1 MNTGPADTRSAHL
14 DLADLIA
21 EVTGQAVTDQA
32 RDHLARCGHCRA
44 DADRWDQVAS
54 GIRGLAAA
62 TPQSAPPARPRPAR
76 PRILAGHRR
85 RTRLAVSAAAALAL
99 LAAAGYA
106 VTAALTRNPPG
117 TALTAVSG
125 CAGFE
130 VATGTLEH
138 VTGSR
143 LVLKAA
149 NGQLVT
155 VTTTAS
161 TRVSMAGAL
170 RSDITDG
177 APVIVLG
184 PRSGG
189 TVAAATLTV
198 GRLPGAKGAPKVT
211 PPPGW
216 VAVWGTAADTGS
228 AGFTV
233 ITPGGTRVPVTTTRG
248 TFVVVPGARLGQ
260 LQAGVT
266 TAAVGRAGPA
276 RALSAI
282 GVVQQPP
289 GSQFK
294 VQFHT
299 PVPGCSPGSL
309 ADALNAALVPG
320 G

>member
-1 MNTGPADTRSAHL
+1 MSTGPADTRSPHL
-14 DLADLIA
+14 DLAELIA
-21 EVTGQAVTDQA
+21 EVTGQAVADQA
-32 RDHLARCGHCRA
+32 RDHLAQCQHCRA
-44 DADRWDQVAS
+44 EANRWDRVAG
-54 GIRGLAAA
+54 GIRGLATAA
-62 TPQSAPPARPRPAR
+62 PQAAPPGRPRPTR
-76 PRILAGHRR
+76 PRMLAGHRR
-85 RTRLAVSAAAALAL
+85 ARLAASAAAALIAT
-99 LAAAGYA
+99 AAAGYA
-106 VTAALTRNPPG
+106 VTAALTRHPPG

-130 VATGTLEH
+130 VATGTLRQ

-143 LVLKAA
+143 LVISTAS
-149 NGQLVT
+149 GPVT
-155 VTTTAS
+155 VTTAAS

-216 VAVWGTAADTGS
+216 AAVWGTVADAGR

-233 ITPGGTRVPVTTTRG
+233 VTAGGTRVPVTTSRS

-266 TAAVGRAGPA
+266 TAAVGRAG
-276 RALSAI
+276 RGRVLSAI
-282 GVVQQPP
+282 GVVQQPA
-289 GSQFK
+289 GSQFR

-299 PVPGCSPGSL
+299 PVRGCSPGSL
-309 ADALNAALVPG
+309 ADALNAALAG